1 MIVYPKYKVFENI
14 KLFLRLKI
22 STKET
27 LDTLKNRIIIFVF
40 IMSLMVIGIYVVQG
54 VNIINVDSEYNTKI

>member
-40 IMSLMVIGIYVVQG
+40 IMSLMVIGIYAIQG